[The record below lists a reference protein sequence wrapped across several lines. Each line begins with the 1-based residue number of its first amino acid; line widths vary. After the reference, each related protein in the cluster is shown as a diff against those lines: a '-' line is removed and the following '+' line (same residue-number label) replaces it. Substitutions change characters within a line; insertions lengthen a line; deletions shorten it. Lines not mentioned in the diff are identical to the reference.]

1 MRSCLVC
8 VMTLAGSVVALGSS
22 RTTDDY
28 IRTNFTV
35 EDGLP
40 DNIVNAIVQTGN
52 GLLWVGTESGL
63 ARFDGREF
71 IPIDLHIPRSPPQ
84 RSLSSLMEASN
95 GDLCAGT
102 RAGVVLMTTS
112 ARDQC

>member
-1 MRSCLVC
+1 MMSLRKPRCGISIRSCLVC

-40 DNIVNAIVQTGN
+40 DNIVNAIAQTGN
-52 GLLWVGTESGL
+52 GLLWVGTEPGL
-63 ARFDGREF
+63 ARFEGRVF
-71 IPIDLHIPRSPPQ
+71 IQISLHIPDARPQAAASPFE
-84 RSLSSLMEASN
+84 EASN
-95 GDLCAGT
+95 D
-102 RAGVVLMTTS
+102 
-112 ARDQC
+112 